1 MGLTKK
7 APKKRVLFFTD
18 RVFWPANDGHKVVL
32 FNYCKGLAD
41 KFDAEVHVLTFLEP
55 GQTAQALSV
64 CPEFIE
70 SVTLAKKP
78 ARQTVI
84 LNLIRALLKGAAGG
98 PIQCSIFRSKG
109 AANQLRDL
117 VGELEPTHVFF
128 DLPRLSPYVD
138 ALREYSCGK
147 VLYMEDTFSLR
158 YQRQLKSINSLQK
171 TGGVAGKYSASLK
184 GCVAKLAS
192 LPVFQKIVLAT
203 EAKRMR
209 KLELVAPQRF
219 DFVVLVS
226 PLERDRLAFDTGAS
240 NIIAVPLGVDSSFY
254 AKGPYPTP
262 RAKTLSFLGNMRNS
276 ANADSLRYIANEVLP
291 LIGDVM
297 LEVSG
302 EVSEDL
308 RQELEASEKV
318 MFLGRVEDT
327 REALR
332 SASVFLA
339 PIAYGTGIKTKILE
353 AMAIGVPIVT
363 NSVGNEG
370 IGLVDGVD
378 AFVADTAHEQAAA
391 VRRLMEDRELA
402 ARLADSARRK
412 AAEVFDWK
420 KSLENFTALGFEPVS
435 TDEGETDVA

>member
-1 MGLTKK
+1 
-7 APKKRVLFFTD
+7 
-18 RVFWPANDGHKVVL
+18 
-32 FNYCKGLAD
+32 
-41 KFDAEVHVLTFLEP
+41 
-55 GQTAQALSV
+55 
-64 CPEFIE
+64 
-70 SVTLAKKP
+70 
-78 ARQTVI
+78 
-84 LNLIRALLKGAAGG
+84 
-98 PIQCSIFRSKG
+98 
-109 AANQLRDL
+109 
-117 VGELEPTHVFF
+117 
-128 DLPRLSPYVD
+128 
-138 ALREYSCGK
+138 
-147 VLYMEDTFSLR
+147 MEDTFSLR
-158 YQRQLKSINSLQK
+158 YQRQLKSINSLKK

>member
-1 MGLTKK
+1 M
-7 APKKRVLFFTD
+7 
-18 RVFWPANDGHKVVL
+18 
-32 FNYCKGLAD
+32 
-41 KFDAEVHVLTFLEP
+41 
-55 GQTAQALSV
+55 
-64 CPEFIE
+64 
-70 SVTLAKKP
+70 
-78 ARQTVI
+78 
-84 LNLIRALLKGAAGG
+84 
-98 PIQCSIFRSKG
+98 
-109 AANQLRDL
+109 
-117 VGELEPTHVFF
+117 
-128 DLPRLSPYVD
+128 
-138 ALREYSCGK
+138 
-147 VLYMEDTFSLR
+147 
-158 YQRQLKSINSLQK
+158 
-171 TGGVAGKYSASLK
+171 
-184 GCVAKLAS
+184 
-192 LPVFQKIVLAT
+192 PVFQKIVLAT

-353 AMAIGVPIVT
+353 AMAIGVSIVT